1 MKLPTNPQ
9 NPPNK
14 STETITASA
23 ANAKFTFARFLFRAT
38 TRPRSGVE
46 SVVWRFYLCLSLF
59 VCAEMKHTPITN
71 EIFTK
76 SQLRS
81 IEECQKFVARLSMQ
95 TMAQE
100 STARMFS
107 GERNERWRPRPT
119 DQPTYSL
126 AGHCRLSELSNVAS
140 ASSNVFHSW
149 NMYIYSHLAFTFC
162 STICVHAS
170 RLSWYCAAHRQP
182 QNSTG
187 ISSAL
192 FSSRTDTYHI
202 LSNEWRET
210 SNNTKNPYYSYWSR
224 MNVSIDPAALSTL
237 YNVHWLTHAFVAVNK
252 YESQNDDWHRQH
264 KTDT

>member
-1 MKLPTNPQ
+1 MAFLSLFIVVCMCRDETHAHHQWNIHKIAAAFNWRMSKVCCAPLNANNGTRIDRKNVLWRAQWTMETATIDQPTNP
-9 NPPNK
+9 
-14 STETITASA
+14 
-23 ANAKFTFARFLFRAT
+23 
-38 TRPRSGVE
+38 
-46 SVVWRFYLCLSLF
+46 
-59 VCAEMKHTPITN
+59 
-71 EIFTK
+71 
-76 SQLRS
+76 
-81 IEECQKFVARLSMQ
+81 
-95 TMAQE
+95 
-100 STARMFS
+100 
-107 GERNERWRPRPT
+107 
-119 DQPTYSL
+119 L

-140 ASSNVFHSW
+140 TSSNVFHSW

-170 RLSWYCAAHRQP
+170 RLSWYCAAYRQP

-237 YNVHWLTHAFVAVNK
+237 YNVHWLTHAVVAVNK